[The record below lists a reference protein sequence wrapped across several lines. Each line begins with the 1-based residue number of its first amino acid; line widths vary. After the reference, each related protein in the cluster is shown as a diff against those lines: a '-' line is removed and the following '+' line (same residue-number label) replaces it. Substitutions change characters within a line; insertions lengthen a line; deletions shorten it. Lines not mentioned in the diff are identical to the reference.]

1 LNSSPSH
8 DTNCEDFLI
17 SVTCS
22 CQWPDFSHS
31 LPVFSG
37 YGAAL
42 TKVTINKEIPFG
54 LRQISF
60 QQFFCISLL
69 HHNSSVHAVSYSDY
83 PLPATWLLLFPFCC
97 SFTTCYLAAV
107 LLKQFIKQHW
117 QEDEENFVPPVVS
130 SSEKV
135 LSYTLKIYIS
145 HVTKTPTIFRCFLGF
160 SKKYASNTH
169 FFHT

>member
-1 LNSSPSH
+1 MKYHQL
-8 DTNCEDFLI
+8 TIAFFFLY
-17 SVTCS
+17 C
-22 CQWPDFSHS
+22 F
-31 LPVFSG
+31 FSG

-60 QQFFCISLL
+60 QPFMYIVFLSKCCVERCIIFRFPFFMSWT
-69 HHNSSVHAVSYSDY
+69 S
-83 PLPATWLLLFPFCC
+83 FRFFFCC

-130 SSEKV
+130 ASEKV
-135 LSYTLKIYIS
+135 PAK
-145 HVTKTPTIFRCFLGF
+145 
-160 SKKYASNTH
+160 
-169 FFHT
+169 